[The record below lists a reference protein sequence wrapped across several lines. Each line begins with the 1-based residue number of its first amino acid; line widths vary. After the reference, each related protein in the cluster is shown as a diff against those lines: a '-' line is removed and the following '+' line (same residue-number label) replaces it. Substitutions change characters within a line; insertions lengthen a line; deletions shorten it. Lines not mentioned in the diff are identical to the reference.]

1 MCKARGHCH
10 FCKGPQETL
19 VPISVVFFCKNFMQ
33 KLLPWPSITDF
44 SSAKDIS
51 VWIVAIGEAHAALLA
66 IQSATSCGV
75 CSLTLEGDA
84 FNVILV
90 IQKLHLF
97 VD

>member
-1 MCKARGHCH
+1 
-10 FCKGPQETL
+10 
-19 VPISVVFFCKNFMQ
+19 
-33 KLLPWPSITDF
+33 
-44 SSAKDIS
+44 
-51 VWIVAIGEAHAALLA
+51 LA